1 MKIGINQIR
10 LTAAVCALLG
20 SSSSG
25 ALAADDVSRWD
36 GDARSAVR
44 LIAGSPPPRMVP
56 FVRAGIQVRLKSGWH
71 TYWRYPGDSG
81 VPPQFDFSGS
91 QNVKDVHVLWPAPER
106 LSEAGAVSIG
116 YAHDLTMPLHV
127 IPHDLGKPVTLK
139 MKLDYAICEKM
150 CMPAVASAE
159 LTLATGPVSQD
170 AALVAAEALV
180 PKMRALGEGEP
191 FAVRS
196 VRRETGPKGPR
207 VVVDVAAPN
216 GMSVTLFAEGPTPQ
230 WALPVPEPV
239 NGAPDGIK
247 RFAFDLDGAPPG
259 ASYEGALVKLTAV
272 GQEGG
277 IEVAIRLD

>member
-1 MKIGINQIR
+1 MEIGINQVG
-10 LTAAVCALLG
+10 LAAAVCALFGG
-20 SSSSG
+20 SGG
-25 ALAADDVSRWD
+25 AIAGDDVSPWD

-56 FVRAGIQVRLKSGWH
+56 FVRAGVQVRLKAGWH

-116 YAHDLTMPLHV
+116 YAHDLIMPLHV
-127 IPHDLGKPVTLK
+127 IPQDLGKPVTLK

-150 CMPAVASAE
+150 CVPAAAKAE

-170 AALVAAEALV
+170 AALIAAETLV
-180 PKMRALGEGEP
+180 PKMRALGEGEA
-191 FAVRS
+191 FAIRS
-196 VRRETGPKGPR
+196 VRREAGAKGPR
-207 VVVDVAAPN
+207 VVVDVAAPS
-216 GMSVTLFAEGPTPQ
+216 GTSVTLFAEGPTPQ

-239 NGAPDGIK
+239 DGAPDGIK
-247 RFAFDLDGAPPG
+247 RFAFALDGAPPG

-272 GQEGG
+272 GQQGG